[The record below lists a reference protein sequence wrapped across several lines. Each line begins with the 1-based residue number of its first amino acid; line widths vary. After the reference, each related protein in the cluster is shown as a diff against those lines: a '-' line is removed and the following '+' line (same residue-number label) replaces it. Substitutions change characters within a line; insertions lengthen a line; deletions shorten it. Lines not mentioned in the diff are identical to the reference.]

1 MSSAPSP
8 DDSPSLDH
16 LVEVMRGLDEDQYH
30 TLLAELMARDA
41 SLAEAIL
48 EAMFSFE
55 DLVYVTDR
63 GMQTL
68 LREAD
73 RAQLTR
79 ALKQASDAVRE
90 KVLSNLSKRA
100 GERLL
105 EEIDLLPPVRLSEVK
120 EAQRA
125 LAKLARALEEAG
137 ELVIIR
143 PGDDDP
149 LID

>member
-1 MSSAPSP
+1 MSSTPSP
-8 DDSPSLDH
+8 DDSPALDH
-16 LVEVMRGLDEDQYH
+16 LVEVMRGLDVDEYH

-55 DLVYVTDR
+55 DLIYVTDR

-105 EEIDLLPPVRLSEVK
+105 EEIDLLPRVRLSEVK

-125 LAKLARALEEAG
+125 LAKLARSLEEAG

>member
-1 MSSAPSP
+1 MSSVPSP
-8 DDSPSLDH
+8 DDSPALDH
-16 LVEVMRGLDEDQYH
+16 LVEVMRGLDVDQYH

-55 DLVYVTDR
+55 DLIYITDR

-73 RAQLTR
+73 RTQLTR

-125 LAKLARALEEAG
+125 LAKLARSLEEAG